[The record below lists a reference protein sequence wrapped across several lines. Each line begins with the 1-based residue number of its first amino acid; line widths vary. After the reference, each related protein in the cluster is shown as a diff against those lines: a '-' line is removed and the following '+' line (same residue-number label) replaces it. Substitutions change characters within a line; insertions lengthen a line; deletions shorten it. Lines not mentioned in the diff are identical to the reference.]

1 MERKGLGKK
10 VTGALLLCTF
20 LRRLASGVFG
30 TPPWLPLNCL
40 GIPIASLNNENGD
53 VPDVKNRNRKFD
65 VSLGGTFLSH
75 TTNLNASLYEF
86 FESKRWRREN
96 INFRLLFLTFGTS
109 RFSLLKVPNMA
120 AMTLFLS
127 SKNPLLLSVAKCKL
141 FKMKM
146 GWIARCVHVKRTYP
160 RLEESSWVTY
170 CCATRCV
177 RIP

>member
-40 GIPIASLNNENGD
+40 GIPIASLSNENAD
-53 VPDVKNRNRKFD
+53 VPDVKNSNRKFD

-75 TTNLNASLYEF
+75 TTNLNAS
-86 FESKRWRREN
+86 
-96 INFRLLFLTFGTS
+96 FGTS

-141 FKMKM
+141 FNMKM

>member
-10 VTGALLLCTF
+10 VTGALLLCAF

-40 GIPIASLNNENGD
+40 GIPIASLSNENAD
-53 VPDVKNRNRKFD
+53 VPDVKNSNRKFD

-75 TTNLNASLYEF
+75 TTNLNAS
-86 FESKRWRREN
+86 
-96 INFRLLFLTFGTS
+96 FGTS

-127 SKNPLLLSVAKCKL
+127 SKNPLLLSAAKCKL
-141 FKMKM
+141 FNMKM
-146 GWIARCVHVKRTYP
+146 G
-160 RLEESSWVTY
+160 
-170 CCATRCV
+170 
-177 RIP
+177 